1 MQQRVTKTYHIL
13 QDKNDQIKTKKAKT
27 GLKNKKIYNT
37 VHCIDSDESPQ
48 SAVTKNHK
56 KTKTIPPTIK

>member
-27 GLKNKKIYNT
+27 GLKKQENIQYCT
-37 VHCIDSDESPQ
+37 LY
-48 SAVTKNHK
+48 
-56 KTKTIPPTIK
+56 